1 MRSICGAALV
11 IAATIAGCAD
21 GDGLPTGRFFE
32 NRTGMDITVVWE
44 RGSGE
49 RTPQATI
56 PAGETRTI
64 GMNQFGKPRN
74 VCDDGDVVILGPSG
88 DELIRRPASC
98 DPWIIRLPAVPTS
111 LITDRTWTLTG
122 FAKPPQPMTKPAAR
136 ATLRLDAKG
145 AMTVETGCRTLVGHW
160 ATTADEVHPTDLN
173 VAPGASG
180 ADCPAQ
186 LIDQDDQISGI
197 AGTGFAVHVDDATLT
212 ATSNDGRYLDW
223 QLVFTDETSA
233 P

>member
-1 MRSICGAALV
+1 MPTPARIAPMRSICGAALV
-11 IAATIAGCAD
+11 IAATIAGCVD

-32 NRTGMDITVVWE
+32 NRTG
-44 RGSGE
+44 
-49 RTPQATI
+49 
-56 PAGETRTI
+56 
-64 GMNQFGKPRN
+64 
-74 VCDDGDVVILGPSG
+74 
-88 DELIRRPASC
+88 
-98 DPWIIRLPAVPTS
+98 
-111 LITDRTWTLTG
+111 TDRTWTLTG

-136 ATLRLDAKG
+136 ATLRLDANG

-197 AGTGFAVHVDDATLT
+197 AGTGFAVHVDDSTLPG
-212 ATSNDGRYLDW
+212 TSNDGR
-223 QLVFTDETSA
+223 
-233 P
+233 